1 MNCGRENGARAALG
15 YSSRGTIEYREI
27 HTLSPLVSPIQT
39 ILEEGRYFDCRLIRI
54 VWAGGGIH
62 RCPTTVVSAMAPVME
77 HMLAPDGGIVK
88 VTDRGYG
95 YTGMFI
101 LR

>member
-1 MNCGRENGARAALG
+1 
-15 YSSRGTIEYREI
+15 
-27 HTLSPLVSPIQT
+27 
-39 ILEEGRYFDCRLIRI
+39 
-54 VWAGGGIH
+54 
-62 RCPTTVVSAMAPVME
+62 MAPVME

-101 LR
+101 MR